1 MSARAKSN
9 GHVTSQTSRNTGWR
23 RAAVGA
29 VASGA
34 LAAGLMAG
42 MGLANAE
49 PVAPADPT
57 TGADAP
63 PPMTADQVLAIITT
77 EYDTGAGGGQLSN
90 LVHQVMKLRSQ
101 GFYPSK
107 GNQQDIVAA
116 LDERPNQAPLI
127 AALQNT
133 LAFQTRNKMRG
144 QAQQPAPAT
153 IGINQ
158 YDPTNPG
165 GFAPGGGINIPLG
178 P

>member
-1 MSARAKSN
+1 M
-9 GHVTSQTSRNTGWR
+9 
-23 RAAVGA
+23 
-29 VASGA
+29 
-34 LAAGLMAG
+34 
-42 MGLANAE
+42 
-49 PVAPADPT
+49 
-57 TGADAP
+57 
-63 PPMTADQVLAIITT
+63 LAIITT

-133 LAFQTRNKMRG
+133 LAFQNRNKMRG
-144 QAQQPAPAT
+144 QAQQPSSPAT

-165 GFAPGGGINIPLG
+165 GFAPGSAESTSRSAPS
-178 P
+178 

>member
-1 MSARAKSN
+1 M
-9 GHVTSQTSRNTGWR
+9 TSQTSRNTGWR

-29 VASGA
+29 VASAA

-42 MGLANAE
+42 IGLANAE

-57 TGADAP
+57 TGTDAP

-133 LAFQTRNKMRG
+133 LAFQNRNKMRG

-165 GFAPGGGINIPLG
+165 GFAPGGGINLPLG